1 MKPGRLRGA
10 GRKVSPKWEGAWGR
24 RDSSNQ
30 EMGWWGGESF
40 GSSGDGSLALEEGV
54 TWPGSV

>member
-1 MKPGRLRGA
+1 MLEGRCPQSGRGL
-10 GRKVSPKWEGAWGR
+10 GEGEIHPTR
-24 RDSSNQ
+24 RWV
-30 EMGWWGGESF
+30 GGGESF